1 MKFLPILVI
10 LLTAIFSIGC
20 GHSNI
25 QRSDLE
31 DKSCYPN
38 PLHQLLFAYGLNNE
52 KIMYRSDG
60 TGCFYTKYND
70 QEKIEHIQEIVFGKA
85 PPLSL
90 RVYRGKNSN
99 TKLVKSLDK
108 HGVKTYRIVFFGDD
122 YIAWKEKDAVKVD
135 SFLDRIPGQFNRAQN
150 MAKH

>member
-1 MKFLPILVI
+1 MKFLPILVV

-25 QRSDLE
+25 QKSDLD

-52 KIMYRSDG
+52 KIMYRADG
-60 TGCFYTKYND
+60 TGCFYTKYKD
-70 QEKIEHIQEIVFGKA
+70 QEKVERIQEVVFGKA

-90 RVYRGKNSN
+90 RIYQGKNS
-99 TKLVKSLDK
+99 KARLVKSLNN
-108 HGVKTYRIVFFGDD
+108 HGVKTYKIVFFGDD

-135 SFLDRIPGQFNRAQN
+135 SFLDQAPEHLNRAQS